1 MDIPLAGKIALVTG
15 GGVRVGR
22 AISLS
27 LAAAGADVSVHYRA
41 SRSEAE
47 TAAAEIGALERRAKV
62 IQADLSRPEDC
73 RRVVRETVDGLG
85 SLDFLVHSAANF
97 HRATLQETDE
107 NLWDSAMDVNARAGF
122 LMAREA
128 APVLRERGGR
138 IVLISDFLAESPA
151 RNYVAHSVSKAA
163 VEGLVRALAVELG
176 PEIPVN
182 GVAPG
187 TVLPPEGTSAE
198 EIERLARRVPA
209 RRIGTAED
217 VAAAVVF
224 LCAGPAFV
232 TGQVLR
238 VDGGRSIV

>member
-1 MDIPLAGKIALVTG
+1 MKKLIIYGTGLVAEVAEFYFNVDTDYEARRADAFLVAVNCFEPAGTCFCVSMGTG
-15 GGVRVGR
+15 PK
-22 AISLS
+22 
-27 LAAAGADVSVHYRA
+27 ADVGY
-41 SRSEAE
+41 
-47 TAAAEIGALERRAKV
+47 
-62 IQADLSRPEDC
+62 DLSRPEDC
-73 RRVVRETVDGLG
+73 RRVVRETAEGLG

-187 TVLPPEGTSAE
+187 TVLPPEGTTAE
-198 EIERLARRVPA
+198 EVERLARRVPA
-209 RRIGTAED
+209 RRIGTADD
-217 VAAAVVF
+217 VGAAVVF